1 MISDADKILAL
12 LEAFDILEVFDKLTP
27 NSDAYDLVFRTT
39 SEWIEELG
47 PEKALEKIRWNKELY
62 KSQIDYIID
71 FLR

>member
-1 MISDADKILAL
+1 MISDTDKILAL

-27 NSDAYDLVFRTT
+27 NSEAYDLVFKTT

-47 PEKALEKIRWNKELY
+47 PENTLEKIRHNKELY
-62 KSQIDYIID
+62 KSQIEYIID

>member
-27 NSDAYDLVFRTT
+27 NSEAYDLVFRTT
-39 SEWIEELG
+39 LEWMEELG
-47 PEKALEKIRWNKELY
+47 PKKTLEKIQHNKEMY
-62 KSQIDYIID
+62 KSQIDYIND